1 MDARHTE
8 QINGDLQRVNFALA
22 DKPAVV
28 AFLSRLQQW
37 RGMFDALEVDA
48 ARRLQEL
55 SATAP
60 ADIAAATQ
68 RHNRAGDAV
77 FERAATLTLVP
88 CLEPALRCGAL
99 QGAHVDTI
107 AKVIRTVAD
116 EHAGAFREVLP
127 ALITKAT
134 HDHVT
139 PDELA
144 RALNRAARAIENDDG
159 VRRHDQQRRE
169 TALRIWTDKRS
180 GMFRISGAF
189 DPLSGA
195 LLNGRLNAASAAL
208 FAERTPSTCPTNA
221 GAKQDHLRALALLCL
236 TSGVSAKP
244 TEGHRL
250 RDVTNDT
257 SGTNEDSAADVA
269 GDAPDTMGYDDGDE
283 WSRFVH
289 TSPSR
294 FGRPEIVVVLD
305 ARAETVAKNDG
316 KPVVDWGI
324 PVELPPRALE
334 ELFPRSDAHPVIVL
348 NGVVLYAPGEMDL
361 GRSSRLA
368 SRAQRR
374 ALRSLYA
381 TCAVPGCAV
390 KFDHCKPHHVHF
402 WEDGGPT
409 DLANLL
415 PLCSIHHHRVHDCGW
430 KLTLLPNRIL
440 TITYPDGAVQTTGP
454 PRRLQAA

>member
-1 MDARHTE
+1 MDIGSPE
-8 QINGDLQRVNFALA
+8 QIIGDLRQVNFARF

-37 RGMFDALEVDA
+37 RGTFDALEVDA
-48 ARRLQEL
+48 ARRLEEL
-55 SATAP
+55 SVTAP
-60 ADIAAATQ
+60 TDIAAATQ
-68 RHNRAGDAV
+68 RHARAGGAV
-77 FERAATLTLVP
+77 FERAATLALVP
-88 CLEPALRCGAL
+88 CLGPALRRGVL
-99 QGAHVDTI
+99 QGAHVDTV
-107 AKVIRTVAD
+107 AKVMRTVAD
-116 EHAGAFREVLP
+116 EHAAAFRE
-127 ALITKAT
+127 LIPVVVDTAARN
-134 HDHVT
+134 HDT
-139 PDELA
+139 PDALA
-144 RALNRAARAIENDDG
+144 RTLNRVARSIENDDG
-159 VRRHDQQRRE
+159 VGRHEQQRRE
-169 TALRIWTDKRS
+169 TSLRVWTDKRS
-180 GMFRISGAF
+180 GMFRVSGAF

-208 FAERTPSTCPTNA
+208 FAERTPSTCPTHPS
-221 GAKQDHLRALALLCL
+221 AKQDHLRALALLSL
-236 TSGVSAKP
+236 TSGFSCEPK
-244 TEGHRL
+244 EEHRF
-250 RDVTNDT
+250 RDVTSDTNDEPT
-257 SGTNEDSAADVA
+257 T
-269 GDAPDTMGYDDGDE
+269 DTTGYGDGDE

-305 ARAETVAKNDG
+305 ARTETIAKNDG

-334 ELFPRSDAHPVIVL
+334 ELFPRADAHPVIVL
-348 NGVVLYAPGEMDL
+348 NGVVLHAPGEMHL

-381 TCAVPGCAV
+381 TFAVPGCAV

-409 DLANLL
+409 DLNNLL
-415 PLCSIHHHRVHDCGW
+415 PLCSVHHHRVHDCGW

-440 TITYPDGAVQTTGP
+440 TITYPDGVVQTTGP
-454 PRRLQAA
+454 PLRLQAA

>member
-1 MDARHTE
+1 MDIGPTE
-8 QINGDLQRVNFALA
+8 QIMGDLRRVNFARA

-55 SATAP
+55 SVTAP
-60 ADIAAATQ
+60 TDIAAATQ
-68 RHNRAGDAV
+68 RHTRAGDVV
-77 FERAATLTLVP
+77 FERAATLALVP
-88 CLEPALRCGAL
+88 CLDPALRRGVL
-99 QGAHVDTI
+99 QGAHVDTV
-107 AKVIRTVAD
+107 AKVMRMVAD
-116 EHAGAFREVLP
+116 EHAAAFRELIP
-127 ALITKAT
+127 AVVETAAHN
-134 HDHVT
+134 HDT
-139 PDELA
+139 PDALA
-144 RALNRAARAIENDDG
+144 RTLNRVARSIENDDG
-159 VRRHDQQRRE
+159 VGRHEQQRRQ
-169 TALRIWTDKRS
+169 TSLRVWTDKRS
-180 GMFRISGAF
+180 GMFLVSGAF

-195 LLNGRLNAASAAL
+195 FLNGRLNAASAAL
-208 FAERTPSTCPTNA
+208 FAERTPSTCPTHP
-221 GAKQDHLRALALLCL
+221 GAKQDHLRALALLSL
-236 TSGVSAKP
+236 TSGFSCELKKERP
-244 TEGHRL
+244 L
-250 RDVTNDT
+250 RDVTSDTNDEPAT
-257 SGTNEDSAADVA
+257 
-269 GDAPDTMGYDDGDE
+269 DTTGNDQDDE

-305 ARAETVAKNDG
+305 ARTETVAKNDG
-316 KPVVDWGI
+316 KPVIDWGI

-348 NGVVLYAPGEMDL
+348 NGVVLHAPGEMDL

-390 KFDHCKPHHVHF
+390 KFEHCKPHHVHF

-415 PLCSIHHHRVHDCGW
+415 PLCCVHHHRVHDCGW

-454 PRRLQAA
+454 PLRLQAA